1 MSRRN
6 PKPPTALPA
15 PREWP
20 RWLPGAALMG
30 MALLVYL
37 PCLNGPLL
45 WDDKDWFGAMDWNL
59 RGWQG
64 LWRLWAVPE
73 SIQQY
78 YPVTAMSFWI
88 DHQLW
93 GKWTLPPHLENVLIH
108 GASAVLFWRLL
119 KRLQIRGAWLA
130 AAFFAVHPVMVESV
144 AWMTERKNV
153 LCTFFALAALLAH
166 GAGAGWWQS
175 PWQNKTVKAGAVAF
189 ACFTLAMLSKVSA
202 AVLPGVVLVIG
213 WWLSKQVRWKV
224 EGLRVLPWIVVLMPL
239 VWLTSR
245 MEQAQVV
252 GGDWLPSLP
261 FADRLL
267 LAGQLPWFYFSKL
280 LWPAHLCVLYEKWPL
295 AAWQWAGFGML
306 MVTLAVLVW
315 RRWHGSLA
323 LVLLFLGTLFPLLG
337 FFEVNGMKY
346 AWAADRWAYL
356 PAMAVCVGAAFWL
369 VRLPRGVSAV
379 LLLACGLLTWRQAG
393 LYASMD
399 GFWQAAVAGSATPW
413 KAHND
418 YGSQLMDEKRHAEAR
433 THLEAALK
441 IYPEYAGAMVN
452 LASALL
458 ELGYHAM
465 AIEWLDRAIA
475 LHPERCAVAH
485 YNKAMAF
492 EVMNRPK
499 DAEASLKVAVAQK
512 PDFFAAHNE
521 LGNLLLVT
529 GQYEEARASFM
540 KLLELRPGDANGL
553 TSIGNIHFFQ
563 GESGRAL
570 GYFKK
575 ALESDPDMTSTLAN
589 TAWIM
594 ATAADDTLRDAATAL
609 QHASRAAELSKRGDP
624 SILQVLA
631 GAQAA
636 AGEFDQ
642 AVATAI
648 EAVKLARAK
657 GNEGLAESIEA
668 MQRLFEQ
675 KQPYRQAR

>member
-1 MSRRN
+1 MARRK
-6 PKPPTALPA
+6 PKPQTAPPA
-15 PREWP
+15 PRVWP
-20 RWLPGAALMG
+20 RWLPGVALMV
-30 MALLVYL
+30 MTVIVYL

-64 LWRLWAVPE
+64 LWRLWTVPE
-73 SIQQY
+73 SLQQY

-93 GKWTLPPHLENVLIH
+93 GKWTLPPHLENVLIQ
-108 GASAVLFWRLL
+108 GASAVLFWMLL

-153 LCTFFALAALLAH
+153 LCTFFVLLALLCH
-166 GAGAGWWQS
+166 GAGAGWWES
-175 PWQNKTVKAGAVAF
+175 PWKNKTVKAAVLAF
-189 ACFTLAMLSKVSA
+189 ACFTLALLSKVSA

-213 WWLSKQVRWKV
+213 WWLSKHVRWKV

-261 FADRLL
+261 FSDRLL
-267 LAGQLPWFYFSKL
+267 LAGQLPWFYFGKL

-295 AAWQWAGFGML
+295 AAWQWASFVAL
-306 MVTLAVLVW
+306 IVMVAVLVW
-315 RRWHGSLA
+315 RRWHGALA
-323 LVLLFLGTLFPLLG
+323 LTLLFLGSLFPLLG

-356 PAMAVCVGAAFWL
+356 PAMAVCAGAAFWL
-369 VRLPRGVSAV
+369 ARLPRGMSAA
-379 LLLACGLLTWRQAG
+379 LLIICGVLTWRQAR
-393 LYASMD
+393 LYASVD
-399 GFWQAAVAGSATPW
+399 GFWQAAIAGNATPW

-418 YGSQLMDEKRHAEAR
+418 YGSQLMDEKRHVEAR
-433 THLEAALK
+433 TQFEAALK
-441 IYPEYAGAMVN
+441 IYPDYVAAMVN
-452 LASALL
+452 LASALQ
-458 ELGYHAM
+458 ELGYNNQ

-485 YNKAMAF
+485 YNKAMVF
-492 EVMNRPK
+492 EAMNRAE
-499 DAEASLKVAVAQK
+499 DAQASLKAAIAQT

-521 LGNLLLVT
+521 LGNLLLLA
-529 GQYEEARASFM
+529 GRHDEALLCFL
-540 KLLELRPGDANGL
+540 KLVELRPGDATGL
-553 TSIGNIHFFQ
+553 TSIGNIHFLQ
-563 GESGRAL
+563 GEAGHAL
-570 GYFKK
+570 GYFMK

-589 TAWIM
+589 TAWIL
-594 ATAADDTLRDAATAL
+594 ATTADDTLRDASKAL
-609 QHASRAAELSKRGDP
+609 QHASRAAELSKREDP

-648 EAVKLARAK
+648 EAAKLARAK
-657 GNEGLAESIEA
+657 GNEGLATSIEA
-668 MQRLFEQ
+668 MQRQFEQ
-675 KQPYRQAR
+675 KQPFRQAR

>member
-6 PKPPTALPA
+6 PKPQSALPA
-15 PREWP
+15 PRVWP
-20 RWLPGAALMG
+20 RWLPGVALMA
-30 MALLVYL
+30 MTVIVYL

-64 LWRLWAVPE
+64 LWRLWTVPE
-73 SIQQY
+73 SLQQY

-108 GASAVLFWRLL
+108 GASAVLFWMLL

-153 LCTFFALAALLAH
+153 LCTFFALATLLAH
-166 GAGAGWWQS
+166 GKAAGWWES
-175 PWQNKTVKAGAVAF
+175 KAGHVKLFAELFAVMLVVMA
-189 ACFTLAMLSKVSA
+189 LLSKVSA
-202 AVLPGVVLVIG
+202 AVLPGVVMVIG
-213 WWLSKQVRWKV
+213 WWRCGTLRWRAD
-224 EGLRVLPWIVVLMPL
+224 GMRVLPWIVVSIPII
-239 VWLTSR
+239 WLTSL

-267 LAGQLPWFYFSKL
+267 LAGQLPWFYVSKL

-369 VRLPRGVSAV
+369 VRLPRGVSAA
-379 LLLACGLLTWRQAG
+379 LLIACGLLTWRQAG
-393 LYASMD
+393 LYASVD
-399 GFWQAAVAGSATPW
+399 GFWQAAVAGSASPW

-433 THLEAALK
+433 VQFEAALK
-441 IYPEYAGAMVN
+441 SYPEYVAAMVN
-452 LASALL
+452 LAGALQD
-458 ELGYHAM
+458 LGYNNQ
-465 AIEWLDRAIA
+465 AIEWLDRAIT
-475 LHPERCAVAH
+475 LHPQKCAVAH
-485 YNKAMAF
+485 YNKAMVF
-492 EVMNRPK
+492 EAMNRAE
-499 DAEASLKVAVAQK
+499 DAEASFKAAIAQN
-512 PDFFAAHNE
+512 PDFFAAHND
-521 LGNLLLVT
+521 LGNLLILT
-529 GQYEEARASFM
+529 GRHDEARECFL
-540 KLLELRPGDANGL
+540 KLLELRPDDAKGL
-553 TSIGNIHFFQ
+553 TSLGNIHFLR
-563 GESGRAL
+563 GETSRAL
-570 GYFKK
+570 DYFMK
-575 ALESDPDMTSTLAN
+575 ALQSDPDMTSTLAN
-589 TAWIM
+589 TAWIL
-594 ATAADDTLRDAATAL
+594 ATTADDTLRDAPKAL
-609 QHASRAAELSKRGDP
+609 HHAKRAAELSKRGDP

-636 AGEFDQ
+636 AGDFDQ

-657 GNEGLAESIEA
+657 GNEGLANSIEA
-668 MQRLFEQ
+668 MQRQFEQ